1 MINNSQHFAFVLHC
15 HEKGSSR
22 RFKRLNDDHQ
32 ILFSSDLLNTTF
44 AFRDLINITAT
55 VVEKCLSH
63 TKVTYRKV
71 RKAKFKKD
79 RYRCKYISQAKDKLG
94 KWMYHLK
101 TAQYHEG
108 PLFLRPHSGETSQ
121 HTSYSE
127 VSNKR
132 YVHYLSNN
140 DTQ

>member
-1 MINNSQHFAFVLHC
+1 MINNSQHFGFVLHC

-55 VVEKCLSH
+55 VVEKSLSH

-79 RYRCKYISQAKDKLG
+79 YKNLNLTYV
-94 KWMYHLK
+94 K
-101 TAQYHEG
+101 T
-108 PLFLRPHSGETSQ
+108 LLLLNSITFFC
-121 HTSYSE
+121 
-127 VSNKR
+127 
-132 YVHYLSNN
+132 
-140 DTQ
+140 